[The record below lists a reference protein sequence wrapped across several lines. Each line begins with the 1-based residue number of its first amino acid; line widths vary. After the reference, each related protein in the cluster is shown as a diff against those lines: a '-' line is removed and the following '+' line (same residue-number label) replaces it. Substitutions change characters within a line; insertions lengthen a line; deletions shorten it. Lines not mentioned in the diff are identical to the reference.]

1 MCSSHIGLPSV
12 FEKVMLLDRPREC
25 HAEGSK
31 SDKEGE
37 ISCDIPCMWHL
48 KSFFT
53 KQKETHR
60 LQNEFMVVRVGMGRH
75 RDSGKFMYT
84 LLYLKWI
91 ANKDLLYS
99 TWNSAQC
106 YVPAWW
112 EEGLQG
118 EMDTYICMAGAFL
131 VAQMVKNLPAM
142 RETWVR
148 SLGRENPLEEGMST
162 PSSILAWGIPMDRG
176 AWLAI
181 VHGVTKSRTQLSD

>member
-1 MCSSHIGLPSV
+1 MGEGIV
-12 FEKVMLLDRPREC
+12 RE
-25 HAEGSK
+25 
-31 SDKEGE
+31 
-37 ISCDIPCMWHL
+37 
-48 KSFFT
+48 F
-53 KQKETHR
+53 
-60 LQNEFMVVRVGMGRH
+60 GM
-75 RDSGKFMYT
+75 DMYT

-162 PSSILAWGIPMDRG
+162 PSSILAWGIPMDRRPRW
-176 AWLAI
+176 AK
-181 VHGVTKSRTQLSD
+181 VHGVTESQT